1 VEEEV
6 QGRASPGPTSNR
18 GASYGIENKI
28 AVLHAILESVASL
41 KLNYSAVLL
50 NLRRFPKSL
59 EVELLQWDS
68 NLSEIAAREIR
79 LPVFDEVTSTW
90 EEGADELG
98 DGAWEGG
105 VESVWDNGT
114 EDEGYRKKQ
123 TVTVAYRMPRTS
135 IELIIAYLQTHEER
149 FAIREKATEQD
160 GLVAMALLLSEQL
173 GAAEKRAL
181 RY

>member
-1 VEEEV
+1 M
-6 QGRASPGPTSNR
+6 
-18 GASYGIENKI
+18 K
-28 AVLHAILESVASL
+28 
-41 KLNYSAVLL
+41 
-50 NLRRFPKSL
+50 
-59 EVELLQWDS
+59 LLQWDW

-98 DGAWEGG
+98 DGAWEEG
-105 VESVWDNGT
+105 VESVWDNET
-114 EDEGYRKKQ
+114 EGEGYGKKQ

-149 FAIREKATEQD
+149 FAIREKATEHD

>member
-1 VEEEV
+1 M

-41 KLNYSAVLL
+41 KLNYSAVLS
-50 NLRRFPKSL
+50 NLTCRFPKSL

-149 FAIREKATEQD
+149 FAIREKATEHD